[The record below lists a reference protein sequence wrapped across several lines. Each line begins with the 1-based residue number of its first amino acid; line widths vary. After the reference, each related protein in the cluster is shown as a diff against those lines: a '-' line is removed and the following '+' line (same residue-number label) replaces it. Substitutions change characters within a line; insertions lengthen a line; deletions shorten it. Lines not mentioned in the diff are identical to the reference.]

1 MTRGTR
7 RTFNETTE
15 LNNAVVSMFGKKNI
29 QAGIQQT
36 KLATLIAQDVR
47 IAGDVEFAD
56 GVRLDGQVCGNVTG
70 KPGAKTLLVLSES
83 SAVEGNV
90 HGYDIVANGRI
101 VGDVTA
107 EHFVELKAN
116 AHVTGNI
123 RYLQLQM
130 ECGATVEGRL
140 TRLETGAAP
149 DLLLAAPERA
159 TEDVSSA

>member
-1 MTRGTR
+1 
-7 RTFNETTE
+7 
-15 LNNAVVSMFGKKNI
+15 MFGKKNL
-29 QAGIQQT
+29 QTGIQQT

-56 GVRLDGQVCGNVTG
+56 GLRLDGQVRGNVTG

-90 HGYDIVANGRI
+90 HGYDIVVNGRI

-107 EHFVELKAN
+107 EHFLELKAN

-130 ECGATVEGRL
+130 ECGATVDGRL
-140 TRLETGAAP
+140 TRIEAGAAP

-159 TEDVSSA
+159 TEDASPA

>member
-1 MTRGTR
+1 
-7 RTFNETTE
+7 
-15 LNNAVVSMFGKKNI
+15 MFGKKNI

-47 IAGDVEFAD
+47 ITGDVEFAD
-56 GVRLDGQVCGNVTG
+56 GLRLDGQIRGNVTG

-101 VGDVTA
+101 VGDVIA

-123 RYLQLQM
+123 RYAQLQM
-130 ECGATVEGRL
+130 ECGAVVEGRL
-140 TRLETGAAP
+140 TKLEGGTAP
-149 DLLLAAPERA
+149 DLLLAAPEPA
-159 TEDVSSA
+159 ADDASPA